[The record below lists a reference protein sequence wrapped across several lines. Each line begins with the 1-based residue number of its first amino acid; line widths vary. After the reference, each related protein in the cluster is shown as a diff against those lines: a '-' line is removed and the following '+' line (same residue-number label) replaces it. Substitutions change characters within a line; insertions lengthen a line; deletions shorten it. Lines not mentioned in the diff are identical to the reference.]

1 MKRKLFAILTLLCTF
16 LLCIALFTACNE
28 EHEHSYTEEIVTE
41 ATCTKDGEKRFTC
54 TCGDTYTEVISKLEH
69 NYINNVCTSCYEID
83 PDYVTE
89 DDCFT
94 FTLLENDTYSIE
106 AKDTNNL
113 PTVLVIPSTHKD
125 KAVSTVKGRA
135 FENCIS
141 LTSITIPDSVT
152 SISDYAFHGCSKLTS
167 VTIGNSVT
175 SIGEYAFYRCSSLT
189 EIYYKGSA
197 EDWAKIT
204 IADYNDE
211 LQNATRYY
219 YSESKPK
226 LNSDGTA
233 YDGNYCHYD
242 TDGITPVKW
251 VYKKAE

>member
-1 MKRKLFAILTLLCTF
+1 MTNIGEG
-16 LLCIALFTACNE
+16 ALSSCDLDVHGE
-28 EHEHSYTEEIVTE
+28 VVT
-41 ATCTKDGEKRFTC
+41 
-54 TCGDTYTEVISKLEH
+54 
-69 NYINNVCTSCYEID
+69 N
-83 PDYVTE
+83 
-89 DDCFT
+89 
-94 FTLLENDTYSIE
+94 LENIFVGQNNPSYCSIDGILYN
-106 AKDTNNL
+106 KQKKQIIQFPCSRQGTFI
-113 PTVLVIPSTHKD
+113 IPNAITTIGD
-125 KAVSTVKGRA
+125 AA
-135 FENCIS
+135 FAGCTR

>member
-1 MKRKLFAILTLLCTF
+1 MILMILYLQNILTGSRVLTGLNKGAFAYCT
-16 LLCIALFTACNE
+16 
-28 EHEHSYTEEIVTE
+28 
-41 ATCTKDGEKRFTC
+41 G
-54 TCGDTYTEVISKLEH
+54 
-69 NYINNVCTSCYEID
+69 
-83 PDYVTE
+83 
-89 DDCFT
+89 
-94 FTLLENDTYSIE
+94 
-106 AKDTNNL
+106 
-113 PTVLVIPSTHKD
+113 
-125 KAVSTVKGRA
+125 
-135 FENCIS
+135 